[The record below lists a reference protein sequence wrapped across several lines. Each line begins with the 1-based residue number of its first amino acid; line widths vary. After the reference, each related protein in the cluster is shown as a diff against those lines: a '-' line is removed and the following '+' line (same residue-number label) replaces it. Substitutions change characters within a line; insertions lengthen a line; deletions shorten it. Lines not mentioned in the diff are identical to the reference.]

1 MSDALPVRRP
11 EPAPAPTVTTLGD
24 EISPRPFPSPP
35 PGFVLRAVLWLRR
48 RVLGLANRLA
58 PPEVRVFEMAIGSAV
73 THLLGA
79 AARHRIADRLAQ
91 GPLTAAELAAQ
102 TELDP
107 DALHRALRALAA
119 LDVFTLLP
127 DGRFANNRYA
137 NALRGGRLLRMREYA
152 EYFASGSNLRAWA
165 DSEATLRTG
174 KNAFERVHGMSVWDW
189 FDAHPDERENFAQLM
204 MGLTTMDA
212 PAIAKLYPWHEVQR
226 VCDVAGGRGTLI
238 SELLVRHRHLRAVLC
253 DAPGVLES
261 ARVLLEQRGVA
272 GRAELVPGNIFAE
285 VPIGADAYTLKNV
298 LHDWDDARSLQILG
312 VVRKA
317 MKPGARLLVCEMLTE
332 RNDPYGLGVLSDVHM
347 MMVCSDGRERS
358 RQEYADLLTKS
369 GFRPARV
376 LASPM
381 MSVIEGIAVS

>member
-1 MSDALPVRRP
+1 MSEASPARR
-11 EPAPAPTVTTLGD
+11 PAPTPPSIVTPLGD
-24 EISPRPFPSPP
+24 DISPRPFPSPP
-35 PGFVLRAVLWLRR
+35 PSFVLRAFLWLRR
-48 RVLGLANRLA
+48 SILGLAHRLA
-58 PPEVRVFEMAIGSAV
+58 PAEVRIFEMSIGAV
-73 THLLGA
+73 MTHLLGA
-79 AARHRIADRLAQ
+79 VARHRIADRLAQ

-102 TELDP
+102 TQLDP

-127 DGRFANNRYA
+127 DGRFANNRYS
-137 NALRGGRLLRMREYA
+137 NALRGGRLMRMREYA
-152 EYFASGSNLRAWA
+152 EYFASGSNLRAWS
-165 DSEATLRTG
+165 DSEATLRDG

-189 FDAHPDERENFAQLM
+189 FEQHPDERETFAQLM
-204 MGLTTMDA
+204 MGLTAMDA

-226 VCDVAGGRGTLI
+226 VCDVAGGRGTLV

-272 GRAELVPGNIFAE
+272 GRVELVPGNIFAE
-285 VPIGADAYTLKNV
+285 VPIGADVYTLKNI

-317 MKPGARLLVCEMLTE
+317 MKPGARLLVCEVLTE
-332 RNDPYGLGVLSDVHM
+332 RNDPHSLGALSDVHM

-358 RQEYADLLTKS
+358 RQEYAELLTQS
-369 GFRPARV
+369 GFRPGRV

-381 MSVIEGIAVS
+381 VSVIEGIAVS